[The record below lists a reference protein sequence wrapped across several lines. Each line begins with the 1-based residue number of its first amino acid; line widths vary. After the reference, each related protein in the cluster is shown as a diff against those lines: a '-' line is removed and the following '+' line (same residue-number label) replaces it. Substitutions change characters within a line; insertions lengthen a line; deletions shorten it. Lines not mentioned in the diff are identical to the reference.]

1 MSQWGKRGTA
11 LNLVQSFCRLQDM
24 TFYVYTKSRSGHPR
38 KFIDCEDL
46 VDIQPGSLAMNE
58 FRLIDKNKHE
68 YKLRAYTQDDFNAWV
83 KAFQAA
89 LARRKRAANKAVKV
103 WFMDISNVSIIIER
117 GVTTAEDVRLNHF
130 GLSPFP
136 SGSTSSNP
144 LFVQS
149 SSCGGSYVK
158 HLILPTSPEKPFAS
172 GSWVQTSVR
181 HTFCERAK
189 RFSGAILHP

>member
-38 KFIDCEDL
+38 KFLDCEDL
-46 VDIQPGSLAMNE
+46 VDIQPGSMAMNE

-117 GVTTAEDVRLNHF
+117 GVTTAEDVRSILQF
-130 GLSPFP
+130 RLALFLPFQRLL
-136 SGSTSSNP
+136 TSCP
-144 LFVQS
+144 L
-149 SSCGGSYVK
+149 
-158 HLILPTSPEKPFAS
+158 LILVMVACM
-172 GSWVQTSVR
+172 R
-181 HTFCERAK
+181 
-189 RFSGAILHP
+189 GA